1 MEFFG
6 KIVAAGLMNGSIY
19 GLVAVGFVLIYKSSS
34 VLNFSQGYM
43 LLLGAY
49 IFWSFRAALRLD
61 LLLSLLLTLPTA
73 FLMGIMIER
82 LTLRPLI
89 GQSLLSMITVTIF
102 LSLVLEG
109 LVSLFWG
116 TYPLQQVTIF
126 PKGSLKLGKTIFHKS
141 WRTLFFPLTRYR
153 YPQEPLE
160 KALREQLGDMKMKDL
175 WANLSLIDVVI
186 TTFDVLTN
194 KTLFIKP
201 WKLQYQ
207 DWSLV
212 KALRAGEVRTGARG
226 TGGRMV
232 TEREALQSLQL
243 RAASRAR
250 TCQ

>member
-89 GQSLLSMITVTIF
+89 GQSLLSMILPSVI
-102 LSLVLEG
+102 VR
-109 LVSLFWG
+109 
-116 TYPLQQVTIF
+116 PI
-126 PKGSLKLGKTIFHKS
+126 LGIST
-141 WRTLFFPLTRYR
+141 
-153 YPQEPLE
+153 
-160 KALREQLGDMKMKDL
+160 
-175 WANLSLIDVVI
+175 
-186 TTFDVLTN
+186 
-194 KTLFIKP
+194 
-201 WKLQYQ
+201 
-207 DWSLV
+207 
-212 KALRAGEVRTGARG
+212 
-226 TGGRMV
+226 
-232 TEREALQSLQL
+232 
-243 RAASRAR
+243 
-250 TCQ
+250 